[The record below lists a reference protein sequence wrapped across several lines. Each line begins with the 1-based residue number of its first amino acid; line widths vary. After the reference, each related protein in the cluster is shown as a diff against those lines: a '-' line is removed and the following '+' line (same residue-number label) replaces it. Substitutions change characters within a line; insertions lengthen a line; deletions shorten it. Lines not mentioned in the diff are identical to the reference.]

1 MSKSLPKLSR
11 DVVIL
16 VGALAMGAWEM
27 LHEARP
33 VVLTFLGSLIA
44 GPLVM
49 RADEHKKEV
58 AKADADEAEASE

>member
-1 MSKSLPKLSR
+1 MSKNAIPKLSR

-16 VGALAMGAWEM
+16 AGALIMGAWEM

-49 RADEHKKEV
+49 RADEHKKDS
-58 AKADADEAEASE
+58 AKADAEEADE